1 MLPLQGVLEITR
13 HSQDLPILYNSQ
25 VGQTELQEVS

>member
-13 HSQDLPILYNSQ
+13 HIQDLPILYCPQ
-25 VGQTELQEVS
+25 MGQTELQEES